1 MGRGARGLRAH
12 DGGGAVSV
20 TTGERYW
27 ATGATRTCPKCQG
40 KRLTL
45 QFETVHPRD
54 DTLWPNKQRTYRD
67 RFQCLDC
74 WHVWY
79 EEVK

>member
-1 MGRGARGLRAH
+1 MN
-12 DGGGAVSV
+12 V
-20 TTGERYW
+20 TTGERHL

-40 KRLTL
+40 RRLTV
-45 QFETVHPRD
+45 QFETVYNRD
-54 DTLWPNKQRTYRD
+54 SRTSVTARLSRENRD

-74 WHVWY
+74 WHIWY